1 MARERLSMKFDSK
14 TAGKTGQLLFLQ
26 KACSAIGGSPFRRP
40 APPPVSKESPP
51 YPKLHNERSND
62 PVKHKAHETRCN
74 NQIGANTIGIESPRA

>member
-51 YPKLHNERSND
+51 FQFYLWSRFLPGTCVV
-62 PVKHKAHETRCN
+62 PFG
-74 NQIGANTIGIESPRA
+74 Q